1 MSLHGGVIEA
11 VSAAQIESVRA
22 FREKAR
28 EKSVPVS
35 GWVATGA
42 SEARSSVVR
51 GPKGIPHL
59 GKTWGKVEEH
69 APTAMRDPPKRSER
83 RETLSSPVS
92 TGGNPLSARQRRP
105 KKPALGTMNR
115 NEAGYGCSLSSV
127 GKQKRIGRISD
138 LAPTEGRKI
147 PVASGT

>member
-1 MSLHGGVIEA
+1 MSLHGGVNEA
-11 VSAAQIESVRA
+11 VSAAQLESVRA

-42 SEARSSVVR
+42 SEARSSAVR
-51 GPKGIPHL
+51 GPKGIPCM

-83 RETLSSPVS
+83 RETLSTPVS
-92 TGGNPLSARQRRP
+92 TGGNPLSAR
-105 KKPALGTMNR
+105 PA
-115 NEAGYGCSLSSV
+115 EAGDDEPE
-127 GKQKRIGRISD
+127 RGRVRVLVIECWEAETD
-138 LAPTEGRKI
+138 RTHL
-147 PVASGT
+147 

>member
-1 MSLHGGVIEA
+1 MSLHGGVTEA

-51 GPKGIPHL
+51 GPKESLTGENL
-59 GKTWGKVEEH
+59 GKSGRTRPHGV
-69 APTAMRDPPKRSER
+69 TRS
-83 RETLSSPVS
+83 
-92 TGGNPLSARQRRP
+92 A
-105 KKPALGTMNR
+105 
-115 NEAGYGCSLSSV
+115 EAF
-127 GKQKRIGRISD
+127 R
-138 LAPTEGRKI
+138 
-147 PVASGT
+147 AS